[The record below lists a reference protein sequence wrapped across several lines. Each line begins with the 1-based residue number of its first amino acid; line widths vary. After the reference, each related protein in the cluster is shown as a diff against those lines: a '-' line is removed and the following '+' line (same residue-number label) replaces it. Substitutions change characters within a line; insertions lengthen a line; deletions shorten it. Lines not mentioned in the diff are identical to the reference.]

1 MGNLLSELKRRNIF
15 RVAGVYAV
23 AGWLLAQMAA
33 VLENSLNMPAW
44 FDTVVVSL
52 LLIGFPI
59 AMILAWAFETTPDGI
74 KRTEAV
80 SGADSITQITGR
92 KLDYVLIGGLALVGI
107 LIVGDRIMPKPTTLP
122 QTSVTNSID
131 AFTDQSIAVLPFED
145 FSPDKDQAYFA
156 DGIAEELLNVLA
168 RVEGLRVASRTS
180 AFSFK
185 ERESSIS
192 EIAQA
197 LNVEHILEGSVRK
210 AGDTL
215 RITCLLYTSPSPR
228 DRQKSRMPS
237 SA

>member
-197 LNVEHILEGSVRK
+197 LNV
-210 AGDTL
+210 
-215 RITCLLYTSPSPR
+215 CLLYTSPSPR
-228 DRQKSRMPS
+228 DS
-237 SA
+237 

>member
-92 KLDYVLIGGLALVGI
+92 KLDYVLIGGLALVGL
-107 LIVGDRIMPKPTTLP
+107 LIIGDRVMPKAAITP
-122 QTSVTNSID
+122 QASVNNTID

-168 RVEGLRVASRTS
+168 RVEG
-180 AFSFK
+180 
-185 ERESSIS
+185 
-192 EIAQA
+192 
-197 LNVEHILEGSVRK
+197 
-210 AGDTL
+210 
-215 RITCLLYTSPSPR
+215 CLLYTSPSPR
-228 DRQKSRMPS
+228 D
-237 SA
+237 